1 MDVLRTKND
10 DLQRKHNEIM
20 IENER
25 RMGIQDHLNE
35 VNELKK

>member
-1 MDVLRTKND
+1 MDILRTKND

-25 RMGIQDHLNE
+25 RMGIQEHLNE

>member
-10 DLQRKHNEIM
+10 DLQRKHNEII